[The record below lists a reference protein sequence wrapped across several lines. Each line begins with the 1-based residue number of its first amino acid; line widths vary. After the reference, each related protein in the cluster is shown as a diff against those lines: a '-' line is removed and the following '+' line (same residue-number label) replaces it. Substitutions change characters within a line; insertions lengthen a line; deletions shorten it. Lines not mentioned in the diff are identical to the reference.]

1 MPFLSSIDAL
11 KEYSYRPFSGD
22 RDSRIIDPRTYFV
35 FRHFLD
41 ESKASGK
48 DGALPTTWVNQRSI
62 FPVPTFIDLL
72 YTYSTSVDEN

>member
-1 MPFLSSIDAL
+1 MRAISAFDAL

-22 RDSRIIDPRTYFV
+22 RDSRTIDPRTYFV

-48 DGALPTTWVNQRSI
+48 DVALPTTWVNLRSI
-62 FPVPTFIDLL
+62 FPVPTFIDQL
-72 YTYSTSVDEN
+72 YIYITLVDEN